1 MTTSVAIYE
10 KERQIVQTHSSLI
23 YETSTHNA
31 FKRGTSLFE
40 EKQYSTNK
48 PLKLKKKDF
57 INRKKKAD
65 EYFIRFLT
73 LEFAP
78 ESYLIKEGYTLINS
92 K

>member
-1 MTTSVAIYE
+1 M
-10 KERQIVQTHSSLI
+10 
-23 YETSTHNA
+23 
-31 FKRGTSLFE
+31 FE
-40 EKQYSTNK
+40 EKQYNTNK

>member
-10 KERQIVQTHSSLI
+10 KDDQIVQTHNSFI
-23 YETSTHNA
+23 YEDSIYKV
-31 FKRGTSLFE
+31 FKGGVSLFE

-78 ESYLIKEGYTLINS
+78 ESYLIKEGYTLIN
-92 K
+92 KK

>member
-10 KERQIVQTHSSLI
+10 KDGQIVQTHSSFI
-23 YETSTHNA
+23 YEDSIYKV
-31 FKRGTSLFE
+31 FKGGVSLFE

-73 LEFAP
+73 MEFAP